1 MPRRNRSANEIV
13 EMALRGCHVA
23 IDASHNLTDLI
34 ETWSSAAFVEIRR
47 CELELDTIESQIDDS
62 ITQAI
67 TRVTEPTA
75 RKLLACVKISTDV
88 ERIGDL
94 LWWSAQRLKRDIRP
108 NSVAEVDRADLRQI
122 SIVLEEMLR
131 QIVDSFL
138 ARDDASA
145 RMVMRRDGEI
155 DNLRRNI
162 FNRRL
167 HATQD
172 EPGSTD
178 VVLVAQ
184 ALERAGDH
192 IKNLAEAVL
201 HLTEGR
207 SMLHKARGRLE
218 GMGA

>member
-1 MPRRNRSANEIV
+1 MTRRNRSADEIV
-13 EMALRGCHVA
+13 DLALRGCHIA
-23 IDASHNLTDLI
+23 IDASRNLTDLI
-34 ETWSSAAFVEIRR
+34 ETGSSAAFIEIRR
-47 CELELDTIESQIDDS
+47 CELELDSIESQIDDS

-67 TRVTEPTA
+67 TRVNEPTA
-75 RKLLACVKISTDV
+75 RKLLVCAKISTDV

-94 LWWSAQRLKRDIRP
+94 LWWSAQRLKRDIGP
-108 NSVAEVDRADLRQI
+108 NNIVQADRADLRQI

-138 ARDDASA
+138 ARDESA
-145 RMVMRRDGEI
+145 AHAVMRRDGEI

-167 HATQD
+167 RATQD
-172 EPGSTD
+172 ELGSTD

-192 IKNLAEAVL
+192 TKNLAEAVL